1 MYQPK
6 MEIVK
11 ARKLGVRSK
20 IYLFS
25 KMVQG
30 YGNGSADIWLVMK
43 AAGQAGH
50 YFYVYPKISMGWTQ
64 SESNAEPHSS

>member
-1 MYQPK
+1 MG
-6 MEIVK
+6 IGK
-11 ARKLGVRSK
+11 ARKLGVKSK

-30 YGNGSADIWLVMK
+30 YGNGLADIWLVMK

-50 YFYVYPKISMGWTQ
+50 YFYVYPKIYMGWTQ
-64 SESNAEPHSS
+64 SESTTEPHSS